1 MNSNSESLF
10 ARCLKFV
17 RRVMR
22 KIVPP
27 DKKKSDT
34 AFRAEMTRA
43 SNPQTEYQAYKHLA
57 RLGVRLDREVD
68 RRAFGLIGAAIA
80 HHRIGTNGNQRF
92 GQAMRTASL
101 MDSGELESA
110 GERRMERILA
120 CSNTLELIDVLR
132 PVLRFILQNEKVS
145 LNFASLLKEIILFDR
160 DEYIQEIKIHWA
172 QDFYKGPSK
181 KSEDSGEDS
190 EKDSDEEEEA

>member
-1 MNSNSESLF
+1 MTEEAQKPNPYAFVNSVISRIKN
-10 ARCLKFV
+10 
-17 RRVMR
+17 
-22 KIVPP
+22 
-27 DKKKSDT
+27 DDT
-34 AFRAEMTRA
+34 AFRAAMTRA
-43 SNPQTEYQAYKHLA
+43 DNPQTEYQAYKYLA
-57 RLGVRLDREVD
+57 KEVNLTYD
-68 RRAFGLIGAAIA
+68 VSRRAYGLIGAAIA
-80 HHRIGTNGNQRF
+80 RYRIEANGNQRF

-145 LNFASLLKEIILFDR
+145 LNFASLLKEIILFDK